1 LEGIYFITLPV
12 AAVAFKYI
20 SVTGN
25 TTITAD
31 SATDQVYFAGGGGLT
46 ASTSGGTTVT
56 ISHSTAGGQRHIPD
70 GGSSGDTLVWAQNG
84 NAAWTSAGGGG
95 GGSGEANEY
104 SFKYV
109 VASGSGTA
117 TADTDTDTLTLVGGT
132 GITVAL
138 DSADTIS
145 FALSSGSS
153 STTTSSEAH
162 TTGSHAHTLGAGHNH
177 TVGTQYR
184 AAYWN
189 SSTDII
195 AAGFYA
201 SSNTWGSTS
210 NEIYSTATF
219 KLYVENDV
227 IQFSGLAT
235 GSGSTMYVTSGGRV
249 VKSGSARVYKENIED
264 LNFTTSSLY
273 DLVPRSF
280 KYKDHQE
287 TIHEEGDDPEP
298 EEIITVIGKQ
308 SFGLIAE
315 EVNEFLPDLVLKN
328 ADGEPDDIQYPL
340 LSVLLLEEMKKLKAR
355 IEVLEGNG

>member
-1 LEGIYFITLPV
+1 
-12 AAVAFKYI
+12 
-20 SVTGN
+20 
-25 TTITAD
+25 
-31 SATDQVYFAGGGGLT
+31 
-46 ASTSGGTTVT
+46 
-56 ISHSTAGGQRHIPD
+56 
-70 GGSSGDTLVWAQNG
+70 
-84 NAAWTSAGGGG
+84 
-95 GGSGEANEY
+95 
-104 SFKYV
+104 
-109 VASGSGTA
+109 
-117 TADTDTDTLTLVGGT
+117 
-132 GITVAL
+132 
-138 DSADTIS
+138 
-145 FALSSGSS
+145 
-153 STTTSSEAH
+153 
-162 TTGSHAHTLGAGHNH
+162 
-177 TVGTQYR
+177 
-184 AAYWN
+184 
-189 SSTDII
+189 
-195 AAGFYA
+195 
-201 SSNTWGSTS
+201 
-210 NEIYSTATF
+210 
-219 KLYVENDV
+219 V